1 MTQAAQHHRERCESE
16 VSLGFAATGREEQQV
31 YRGAGGIGRVGDP
44 WQIQEQECQLKSV
57 PTRRLDSQPLT
68 ESSDHSTVGDAE
80 RIQRVRILSQPRDA
94 PLDPIGSN
102 AGKTKELLR
111 GLAPTSLQRGDD
123 RSLGLDPRS
132 ILV

>member
-31 YRGAGGIGRVGDP
+31 YRDAGGIGRVGNS

-57 PTRRLDSQPLT
+57 PARRLDSQPLT
-68 ESSDHSTVGDAE
+68 EGSGHSAVGDAE
-80 RIQRVRILSQPRDA
+80 LIQRVRILPQHCDA

-102 AGKTKELLR
+102 AAKTKEL
-111 GLAPTSLQRGDD
+111 
-123 RSLGLDPRS
+123 
-132 ILV
+132 